1 MVSDWVP
8 LLLSIGVAVCT
19 LLLVVPVG
27 RALALRYAIRRHTQR
42 FVGDGRTGVERE
54 NRGASSPRLD
64 SLASTLAAI
73 TRRRRLGFVFVA
85 AAVVLF
91 AGGAAL
97 GGWLVGGLLAVGSV
111 VGGTWLV
118 RRQQARRRDLLEAQL
133 VPALRMMAAATE
145 SGYSIRLALDRM
157 VRDLPSPIADEF
169 AQVLHAVDLGVSL
182 EEAVTELAVRVG
194 SENFEFLATMI
205 AVQHRIGGTLSP
217 LLIDLAASVQERLQ
231 FQVAVQA
238 LTAQARY
245 SAWVLGALPFVVLA
259 FMAFG
264 SPQYIAPLFETQG
277 GQALLFFA
285 AALLAVG
292 LFSIRAIS
300 RVDL

>member
-1 MVSDWVP
+1 VSDWVP
-8 LLLSIGVAVCT
+8 LLLAMGVAVCT

-27 RALALRYAIRRHTQR
+27 RALALRYAIRRHTRR
-42 FVGDGRTGVERE
+42 FVGDGRARVGREDQGV
-54 NRGASSPRLD
+54 GSPRLD
-64 SLASTLAAI
+64 SLASTVAAL
-73 TRRRRLGFVFVA
+73 TRRRRLSFLLVA
-85 AAVVLF
+85 SATVLF
-91 AGGAAL
+91 ALGAAL
-97 GGWLVGGLLAVGSV
+97 GGWMVGGLLALGSV
-111 VGGTWLV
+111 GAGIWIV
-118 RRQQARRRDLLEAQL
+118 RRQHARRRDLLETQL

-182 EEAVTELAVRVG
+182 EEAVTELATRVG

-205 AVQHRIGGTLSP
+205 AVQHRIGGHLSP

-259 FMAFG
+259 FMVFG
-264 SPQYIAPLFETQG
+264 SPQYIAPLFETSG
-277 GQALLFFA
+277 GHALLFFA

>member
-1 MVSDWVP
+1 
-8 LLLSIGVAVCT
+8 
-19 LLLVVPVG
+19 VVPVG

-42 FVGDGRTGVERE
+42 FVGDGRTGGGRV
-54 NRGASSPRLD
+54 NRGVRPPRLD
-64 SLASTLAAI
+64 SLTSSVATL
-73 TRRRRLGFVFVA
+73 TRRRRLGFVLVA
-85 AAVVLF
+85 VAIVLF
-91 AGGAAL
+91 AVGAAL

-111 VGGTWLV
+111 VAGSWLA
-118 RRQQARRRDLLEAQL
+118 RRQQARRRDLLETQL

-182 EEAVTELAVRVG
+182 EEAVTELAARVG

-217 LLIDLAASVQERLQ
+217 LLLDLAASVQERLQ
-231 FQVAVQA
+231 FQVAVRA

-264 SPQYIAPLFETQG
+264 SPQYIAPLFETSG
-277 GQALLFFA
+277 GHALLLFA